1 MSLSVIIPSRSA
13 SNLTQCVHAVRRNE
27 PDIDI
32 IAVSDGGVR
41 NRLADLPVRWVDGIE
56 PFVYARNVNLGI
68 QAAGNNDVI
77 LLNDDAL
84 LRTKSGLLGMQCV
97 AESHRDIGVL
107 SAGIRGAVCNV
118 NQQPRQPSSLR
129 YDRTILAF
137 VCVLIPRTI
146 LDIVGMLDE
155 RFTGYGEDDRDYCI
169 RVMLTGLQLA
179 IWDGCIV
186 DHNELPSSFRTRPD
200 WQGMYRQNQM
210 LFRQKWSREP

>member
-1 MSLSVIIPSRSA
+1 MSLSVVIPSRSA
-13 SNLTQCVHAVRRNE
+13 SNLTQCVHAVRCNE

-68 QAAGNNDVI
+68 QAAGDNDVI

-84 LRTKSGLLGMQCV
+84 LRTKNGLLGMQCITK
-97 AESHRDIGVL
+97 SHRDIGVL
-107 SAGIRGAVCNV
+107 SAGIRGVVCNP
-118 NQQPRQPSSLR
+118 NQRPQKPSSLR

-186 DHNELPSSFRTRPD
+186 DHNELPSTYRTRPD
-200 WQGMYRQNQM
+200 WPIIYRQNQT
-210 LFRQKWSREP
+210 LFRDKWRGQ